1 MTATAALQTSST
13 LLAQL
18 ANPAARALALG
29 AAAGLGLAAFRVKVT
44 STRLFTW
51 TAVLYAALAMPL
63 LGWMLPPVSIAT
75 PAFLQQALN
84 TARDNETVGG
94 HHETVGADSEILVAT
109 AEQSS
114 PRVAAERRQNAAHG
128 ASRGNVA
135 IGTNQPQRGERSTL
149 AHTNAPLSRIETP
162 PTNAPP
168 ASLPSISG
176 TVLASAIYLAVA
188 SIFLAR
194 FLIGLAYGRR
204 LIHTSQTIDDPLVIR
219 KLALTTTPRLAESEL
234 ISVPVTMGALRPTIL
249 LPAGWREWS
258 LTKLDAVLAHELSHV
273 ARRDPLTQRLSLL
286 PRAIFWFS
294 PLAWFLDRRLA
305 DLAEQASDEAALS
318 CGTDRKHY
326 ARILL
331 DFFEALNASPG
342 RVWWQGVS
350 MAKAGQAEKRVE
362 RILTWKGSVAMHLKK
377 SILVVVALAIPVV
390 YLAAS
395 AHPAQHVPMLGAQFA
410 QDQTPPA
417 QQSPAP
423 KSQPATTPAP
433 AIASTPDETTPPESS
448 SAAQPTPAPAPAAG
462 ISGGVSGTAPVAPR
476 ASMAVPTNPPN
487 PALAPIAPVAPVGRL
502 YRSDPQG
509 HLYKAQAEAQAS
521 AMRARSMADQSANSH
536 SSYGSGNS
544 YTYGYDDDQRFVIV
558 TGKSDSLTMSGST
571 ADARHVE
578 KLRKS
583 IPGDFIWFQV
593 DEKSYIIRDQ
603 ATIDRARKLWAPQE
617 ELGKKQ
623 EELGKQQE
631 ALGKQQEELGDRME
645 KVRVNVPDM
654 TAQLDKLKAELKA
667 LGSTATMD
675 QIGKVQEE
683 MGELQEKMGDIQ
695 SHAGDQQGK
704 LGEEMGALGEKQG
717 KLGEQQGELGRQQAE
732 LAEKASHEMKLLLED
747 AVKKG
752 LAQPEL

>member
-1 MTATAALQTSST
+1 MMLSPTIIQGPTSILALVADAAVRT
-13 LLAQL
+13 L
-18 ANPAARALALG
+18 ALAG
-29 AAAGLGLAAFRVKVT
+29 AAGLALVAFRVRST
-44 STRLFTW
+44 SARLFTW

-63 LGWMLPPVSIAT
+63 LGWLLPALPVPTPTFVRHDSAQSIAQRTQGVEAIRQTSSLRPLSSASIRRSTKPQTAQLILQT
-75 PAFLQQALN
+75 PAESSFRFSVPWTAL
-84 TARDNETVGG
+84 ATVAYLIV
-94 HHETVGADSEILVAT
+94 TV
-109 AEQSS
+109 
-114 PRVAAERRQNAAHG
+114 
-128 ASRGNVA
+128 
-135 IGTNQPQRGERSTL
+135 
-149 AHTNAPLSRIETP
+149 
-162 PTNAPP
+162 
-168 ASLPSISG
+168 
-176 TVLASAIYLAVA
+176 VL
-188 SIFLAR
+188 LAR
-194 FLIGLAYGRR
+194 FAIVIVLGHRLMHAAQEIKDPRVSQRLSSRALACGLSYVRPA
-204 LIHTSQTIDDPLVIR
+204 
-219 KLALTTTPRLAESEL
+219 AESAL
-234 ISVPVTMGALRPTIL
+234 ISVPVTMGALRSIIL
-249 LPAGWREWS
+249 LPVTWREWDDA
-258 LTKLDAVLAHELSHV
+258 KLNAVIAHEVSHV
-273 ARRDPLTQRLSLL
+273 ARRDALKQRLSLL
-286 PRAIFWFS
+286 HRAIFWFS

-331 DFFEALNASPG
+331 DFFEALHASPG

-350 MAKAGQAEKRVE
+350 MAKAGQSEKRVE

-377 SILVVVALAIPVV
+377 SIAVAVVALAIPVV

-433 AIASTPDETTPPESS
+433 AIASTPDETTPPEPSS
-448 SAAQPTPAPAPAAG
+448 PAEPTPAPAPAAG
-462 ISGGVSGTAPVAPR
+462 ISGGVSGPAPVAPR

-487 PALAPIAPVAPVGRL
+487 PAFAPIAPVAPVAPVGNL
-502 YRSDPQG
+502 SRSDAQRNF
-509 HLYKAQAEAQAS
+509 YKAQAEAQAL
-521 AMRARSMADQSANSH
+521 AMQARSMADQSAAH
-536 SSYGSGNS
+536 SSYGNGYS
-544 YTYGYDDDQRFVIV
+544 YSYGYDDDQRFVIV

-631 ALGKQQEELGDRME
+631 ALGKQQDELGARME

-667 LGSTATMD
+667 LGPSATMD
-675 QIGKVQEE
+675 QIGKVQSE
-683 MGELQEKMGDIQ
+683 MGELQSKMGEIQ

-717 KLGEQQGELGRQQAE
+717 KLGDQQGELGRQQGE

-752 LAQPEL
+752 IAQPEL